1 MTARPRI
8 SVELTPEQLRQL
20 RIDAATLDM
29 SVQQLAKIRLTKR
42 EEAIFS
48 VDTQP
53 IQAKTRAD
61 A

>member
-42 EEAIFS
+42 EDMEKK
-48 VDTQP
+48 P
-53 IQAKTRAD
+53 QAD
-61 A
+61 Q